1 MGLTSNHYSIS
12 VNYRHTSGC
21 KVIKGAAL
29 CKTVL
34 AKLKQAYQ
42 EQSTIK
48 RALGSGTFNTL
59 STFSWYALPDYL
71 RSRKSRSGIKILL
84 LAGEVAWGW
93 LTNVIPSLRIG
104 FQGADNE
111 GCAGHRGACECHRDA
126 EAGKTEN
133 SQQGRSAEENNSC
146 GCCDP
151 ENIAESEEEDTVN
164 TIPAPV
170 AFTFAAF
177 LLSVIFL
184 GEKLIFSRGEKK
196 CQAGH
201 RYAHTKQAI
210 WLAIFGGMLSAI
222 SEAIPDSEDELAN
235 KT

>member
-1 MGLTSNHYSIS
+1 M
-12 VNYRHTSGC
+12 
-21 KVIKGAAL
+21 

-84 LAGEVAWGW
+84 LAGEVTWGW
-93 LTNVIPSLRIG
+93 LTGVIPSLRIG
-104 FQGADNE
+104 LQGADNE
-111 GCAGHRGACECHRDA
+111 GCAGHRGACECHRD
-126 EAGKTEN
+126 
-133 SQQGRSAEENNSC
+133 
-146 GCCDP
+146 
-151 ENIAESEEEDTVN
+151 AESEEEDTVN

>member
-1 MGLTSNHYSIS
+1 MSKS
-12 VNYRHTSGC
+12 VL
-21 KVIKGAAL
+21 V
-29 CKTVL
+29 
-34 AKLKQAYQ
+34 KLKQGYQ

-48 RALGSGTFNTL
+48 RALWSGTFDTF

-111 GCAGHRGACECHRDA
+111 GYAGYKGACECHRDA
-126 EAGKTEN
+126 EAGKTKN
-133 SQQGRSAEENNSC
+133 IQQRRSAEENNSC

-151 ENIAESEEEDTVN
+151 ENIAESKEEDTVN
-164 TIPAPV
+164 TIPTPV
-170 AFTFAAF
+170 AITFAACMLS
-177 LLSVIFL
+177 LLSVS
-184 GEKLIFSRGEKK
+184 EKLIFSRGEKRR
-196 CQAGH
+196 QAGQ
-201 RYAHTKQAI
+201 RYAHTKQAM
-210 WLAIFGGMLSAI
+210 WLAIFTGLLSAI
-222 SEAIPDSEDELAN
+222 SEAISDSEDALAN